1 MIARSRFLVNARLR
15 ALPRSV
21 SRQTAGG
28 RALGESHASAA
39 VRWPPDSG
47 DEGGAAALGIER
59 FLTSLY
65 RGKITE
71 KETAGK

>member
-59 FLTSLY
+59 FLTLCSLD
-65 RGKITE
+65 RQGAPAVE
-71 KETAGK
+71 